1 MTDAGVVFV
10 FLTYRHKS
18 VHIREEHVEKDQVR
32 SLILEYLLVSE

>member
-18 VHIREEHVEKDQVR
+18 VHIREECEDQVS